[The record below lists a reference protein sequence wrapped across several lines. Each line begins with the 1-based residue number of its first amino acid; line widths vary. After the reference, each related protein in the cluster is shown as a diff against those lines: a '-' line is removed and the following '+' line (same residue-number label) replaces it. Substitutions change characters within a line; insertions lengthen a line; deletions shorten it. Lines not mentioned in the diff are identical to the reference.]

1 MAGMRV
7 GVNLQEDA
15 VRDVRRSLDYL
26 LALKMSSGNYW

>member
-1 MAGMRV
+1 MEAMRA

-26 LALKMSSGNYW
+26 LALKMPSGNYW